1 MNNLIKKEIVSVLA
15 MYGLLGKNIKVEEN
29 TNGFANKTYI
39 INFGKDK
46 FVLRK
51 SNPNTKYNHIKL
63 EVDLLNCLHKQNF
76 NLTPQVLLNL
86 EGQNITK
93 FNNSFFILQTFV
105 SGKTQASWNNLTKL
119 NVKMFRSF
127 FATVANF
134 SKVVEKLDFK
144 SGVKNKPVWY
154 YINNANKILNDSLK
168 MVEDSDTKKYLLKN
182 KTAIADFIFKT
193 RKEFVETKYDSLP
206 KQIVHFDWHP
216 GNVHF
221 KNDKVVGV
229 FDFDWARW
237 DSRITD
243 LAAAIGQSCYYYG
256 GKRDGLYRKDR
267 IKIGIESYRQTYCR
281 SKIGWQKENN
291 LVKIALKGYML
302 FQFFWSVNLFAE
314 KSTKE
319 NAVIL
324 KHFLNVL
331 LLNDFDYLFDFTE

>member
-1 MNNLIKKEIVSVLA
+1 MNKLIKKEIIDVLA
-15 MYGLLGKNIKVEEN
+15 VYGLVGKNIKIVEN

-39 INFGKDK
+39 ISIEKNK

-63 EVDLLNCLHKQNF
+63 EVSLLNYLHKQNF
-76 NLTPQVLLNL
+76 NLTPQVLLNID
-86 EGQNITK
+86 GQNITK

-105 SGKTQASWNNLTKL
+105 SGETRASWNDLTKL
-119 NVKMFRSF
+119 NTKMFRSF

-134 SKVVEKLDFK
+134 SKVAEGFDFK
-144 SGVKNKPVWY
+144 HSITNKPVWY
-154 YINNANKILNDSLK
+154 YVKNAHKILNDSLK
-168 MVEDSDTKKYLLKN
+168 AVADSDIKKYLITN
-182 KTAIADFIFKT
+182 KTNIDDFIIKT
-193 RKEFVETKYDSLP
+193 RKEFLEAKYDSLP

-237 DSRITD
+237 DSHITD

-267 IKIGIESYRQTYCR
+267 IQIGIQSYRQTYGK
-281 SKIGWQKENN
+281 SKISLQKENS
-291 LVKIALKGYML
+291 LIKIALKGYML
-302 FQFFWSVNLFAE
+302 FQFFWSVSLFAE
-314 KSTKE
+314 KPTKE
-319 NAVIL
+319 NAVVL

-331 LLNDFDYLFDFTE
+331 LLNDFDYLFDFSK

>member
-1 MNNLIKKEIVSVLA
+1 MNNLIKKEIINVLA
-15 MYGLLGKNIKVEEN
+15 IYGLLEKNIKVVEN
-29 TNGFANKTYI
+29 TNGFVNKTYI

-51 SNPNTKYNHIKL
+51 SNPSTKYNHIKL
-63 EVDLLNCLHKQNF
+63 EVDLLNYLHKQNF

-86 EGQNITK
+86 DGQNITK

-105 SGKTQASWNNLTKL
+105 FGETKASWNDLAKL
-119 NVKMFRSF
+119 NAKMLRSF

-134 SKVVEKLDFK
+134 SKVVEKFNFK
-144 SGVKNKPVWY
+144 SGIKNKPVWY
-154 YINNANKILNDSLK
+154 YVKNANKILNYSLM
-168 MVEDSDTKKYLLKN
+168 MVADSDTKKYLLKN
-182 KTAIADFIFKT
+182 KTAIANFVLKT
-193 RKEFVETKYDSLP
+193 RKEFVEAKYDSLP

-221 KNDKVVGV
+221 KNNKVVGL

-256 GKRDGLYRKDR
+256 GKRDGMYRKDR
-267 IKIGIESYRQTYCR
+267 IKIGIESYRQTYGQ
-281 SKIGWQKENN
+281 SKIGRQKENS
-291 LVKIALKGYML
+291 LIKIALKGYML
-302 FQFFWSVNLFAE
+302 FLFFWSVNLFVE
-314 KSTKE
+314 QPTKE
-319 NAVIL
+319 NIVVL

-331 LLNDFDYLFDFTE
+331 LLNDYDHLFDFSE